1 MIGGIGRK
9 HMQRLTSSLN
19 ASAAPSASGTTSAST
34 LSSGWM
40 GTLLGGGGSNSMIVG
55 AITTTTGTDWQ
66 YIPPLNPTAQ
76 IGQMATLV
84 KTANGEFVLA
94 GSNAQAL
101 LMEYF
106 MQSPEMWLRLA
117 AMSSKEENNG

>member
-1 MIGGIGRK
+1 MTVGAITD
-9 HMQRLTSSLN
+9 L
-19 ASAAPSASGTTSAST
+19 
-34 LSSGWM
+34 
-40 GTLLGGGGSNSMIVG
+40 SNST
-55 AITTTTGTDWQ
+55 ITTTTGTDWQ